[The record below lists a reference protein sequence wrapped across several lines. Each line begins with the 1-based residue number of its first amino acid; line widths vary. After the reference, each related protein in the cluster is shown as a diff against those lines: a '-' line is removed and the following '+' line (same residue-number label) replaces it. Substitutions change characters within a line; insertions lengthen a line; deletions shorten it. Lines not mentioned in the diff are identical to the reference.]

1 MDLSII
7 IVNWNA
13 GAFLPG
19 CLESIKSSLFRAQ
32 YEVILVDNAS
42 TDGSIAV
49 AQKRFPKT
57 VIIENPDNLGF
68 AAAVNQG
75 IRVSSGKYILL
86 LNPDTVLSP
95 DTLQV
100 MWDFMEK
107 NKECGVAGCRVLNP
121 DGTLQLACRRN
132 IPTPM
137 DALYRFVGLS
147 KLFPNSPRFSRYNLT
162 YLPEDRLAAVDAVSG
177 AFLMIRRDVVEQIGL
192 LDERFFM
199 YGEDLDLCL
208 RAKKAGY
215 AVFYVPDTSIIHY
228 HGQSSRQR
236 PVKATVDFHVSMLL
250 FYNKHYGSAMKPF
263 IVLGIYLKLALSLVR
278 CIFTTG
284 GTPTRAAPE
293 DYSGQARNIGGS
305 S

>member
-1 MDLSII
+1 ME
-7 IVNWNA
+7 NA
-13 GAFLPG
+13 
-19 CLESIKSSLFRAQ
+19 
-32 YEVILVDNAS
+32 
-42 TDGSIAV
+42 
-49 AQKRFPKT
+49 
-57 VIIENPDNLGF
+57 DNLGF

-75 IRVSSGKYILL
+75 IRASSGKYILL

-100 MWDFMEK
+100 MWDFME
-107 NKECGVAGCRVLNP
+107 NGECGVAGCRVLNP

-137 DALYRFVGLS
+137 DALYRFTGLS

-162 YLPEDRLAAVDAVSG
+162 YLPEDQLTVVDAVSG

-199 YGEDLDLCL
+199 YGEDLDWCF

-215 AVFYVPDTSIIHY
+215 SVFYVPDTSITHY

-236 PVKATVDFHVSMLL
+236 PVKSTIDFHVSMLL
-250 FYNKHYGSAMKPF
+250 FYNKHYSSAMKPF
-263 IVLGIYLKLALSLVR
+263 IVLGIYTKLALSLAR
-278 CIFTTG
+278 CIFTTR
-284 GTPTRAAPE
+284 GTPE
-293 DYSGQARNIGGS
+293 DLSGQARNISGS